1 MKAKIV
7 IELDDQGKIEHL
19 TDKWDGK
26 DMPTSMLATW
36 GRKANA
42 ATVPLLVKVPTPEE
56 EAKQKKSEL

>member
-1 MKAKIV
+1 M
-7 IELDDQGKIEHL
+7 IELDDQGKIAHL

-42 ATVPLLVKVPTPEE
+42 ATVPKMIKVPSPEE
-56 EAKQKKSEL
+56 EEEKLKKNEL